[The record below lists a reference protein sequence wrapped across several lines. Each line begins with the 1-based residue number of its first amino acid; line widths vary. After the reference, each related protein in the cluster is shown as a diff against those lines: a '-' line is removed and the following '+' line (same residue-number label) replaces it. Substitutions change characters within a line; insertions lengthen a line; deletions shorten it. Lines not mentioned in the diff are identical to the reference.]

1 MRTRFPPSI
10 AARAVPCLAAA
21 LAAAAGCSD
30 SFELP
35 QSIPTGILTVVARS
49 EGGQYVL
56 TPEGVFLES
65 TGMLTADS
73 RSTVDTCQ
81 VGDLPTG
88 GTAPNLDHLDAGDSI
103 AFDLEGVTR
112 YMKPVEQFGIITYV
126 LSDPDVEFAPGDAF
140 SFDLEGGPGFPAAT
154 IGSALAPVLTTLT
167 PIPASPPT
175 DQPLVVSWTPV
186 GDAGSRLEISLQYA
200 LEGSVQPDEHILCAW
215 RDDGAGEIRGELL
228 TGWAASGLRRIAVT
242 RYRTERLE
250 IGERV
255 LFLLVT
261 FDSVP
266 PVQ

>member
-10 AARAVPCLAAA
+10 VARTVWCLAAA
-21 LAAAAGCSD
+21 PAMTAGCSD
-30 SFELP
+30 SIELP
-35 QSIPTGILTVVARS
+35 ESIPTGILTVEARS
-49 EGGQYVL
+49 EGGVYVL

-65 TGMLTADS
+65 TGILTADS

-88 GTAPNLDHLDAGDSI
+88 GTVPNLDHLDAGDSI

-126 LSDPDVEFAPGDAF
+126 LNDPDVEFVPGDAF

-154 IGSALAPVLTTLT
+154 IGSALPPILTTLT

-186 GDAGSRLEISLQYA
+186 GDAGSRFEISLQYA
-200 LEGSVQPDEHILCAW
+200 LEGSVQLDQHILCAW
-215 RDDGAGEIRGELL
+215 RDDGAGEVRGELL
-228 TGWAASGLRRIAVT
+228 TGWANSDMRRIAVT
-242 RYRTERLE
+242 RFRTERLD

-255 LFLLVT
+255 LFLLAT

-266 PVQ
+266 AVQ